1 MEGVYFTN
9 EVTIAVPNKG
19 RVKEPSFRLLEDI
32 GIKADMNDERRL
44 IMPTSQ
50 PGVRILLARS
60 MDIPLYVV
68 RGAADLGIG
77 GEDAL
82 AERGVISGSP
92 PWPGGPSVVK
102 LLPLDFG
109 GCKVA
114 LAAPGGV
121 KTPGSIATALPGITR
136 AYCRKKGINPDIVV
150 MQGAL
155 EAAPKLGMAEA
166 IVDQVA
172 TGTTLRENGL
182 RVLDVIME
190 TRMYLIG
197 NPVSVKGKAEA
208 IDQIVLLAQGVLE
221 ARKRVF
227 LRVNAATDAIRDA
240 LVKLLPAM
248 KSPDVGLL
256 ASGGY
261 TVAAAVP
268 KRGLEDLVM
277 ELKSAGG
284 SGILVEALK
293 LIIS

>member
-19 RVKEPSFRLLEDI
+19 RVREPSFKLLEDI

-44 IMPTSQ
+44 ILPTSRQ
-50 PGVRILLARS
+50 GVRLLLVRS

-68 RGAADLGIG
+68 RGVADLGIA

-82 AERGVISGSP
+82 AERGVLVGSP
-92 PWPGGPSVVK
+92 PWPGGPSVAN

-109 GCKVA
+109 ACKVA
-114 LAAPGGV
+114 LAAPRGV
-121 KTPGSIATALPGITR
+121 KVPQSIATALPRITE
-136 AYCRKKGINPDIVV
+136 AYCRKADINADIIVL
-150 MQGAL
+150 QGAL
-155 EAAPKLGMAEA
+155 EAAPRLGIADA

-182 RVLDVIME
+182 RTLEVIME
-190 TRMYLIG
+190 TRICLIG
-197 NPVSVKGKAEA
+197 NPASLKAKKRET
-208 IDQIVLLAQGVLE
+208 DQIALCVQGVLE

-227 LRVNAATDAIRDA
+227 LRVNAATDAVRDMV
-240 LVKLLPAM
+240 VKLLPAM

-284 SGILVEALK
+284 SGIVVEALK
-293 LIIS
+293 LIIP

>member
-1 MEGVYFTN
+1 M
-9 EVTIAVPNKG
+9 TIAVPNKG
-19 RVKEPSFRLLEDI
+19 RVREPSFRLLEDI

-44 IMPTSQ
+44 ILPTSR
-50 PGVRILLARS
+50 PGVRVLLARS

-68 RGAADLGIG
+68 RGVADLGIA
-77 GEDAL
+77 GEDAM
-82 AERGVISGSP
+82 AERGIRVGSP
-92 PWPGGPSVVK
+92 PWPGGPSVAN

-109 GCKVA
+109 ACKVA
-114 LAAPGGV
+114 LAAPRGV
-121 KTPGSIATALPGITR
+121 KTPKSIATALPRIT
-136 AYCRKKGINPDIVV
+136 AEYCRKTGINADIIVL
-150 MQGAL
+150 QGAL
-155 EAAPKLGMAEA
+155 EVAPRLGIAEA

-182 RVLDVIME
+182 RILDTIME
-190 TRMYLIG
+190 TRICLIG
-197 NPVSVKGKAEA
+197 NPDSLKTKKKETDRIALCV
-208 IDQIVLLAQGVLE
+208 QGVLE

-227 LRVNAATDAIRDA
+227 LRVNAATDAVRDMV
-240 LVKLLPAM
+240 VKLLPAM

-284 SGILVEALK
+284 SGIVVEALK
-293 LIIS
+293 LIIP